1 MVGILRKGGDD
12 MILGFFILMAIVIA
26 AVAFKEIVI
35 PKIESMDVP
44 IQADEIQKD
53 TKHFTRYYYIHGLNH
68 ENSEGKRVIDV
79 IMARAKN
86 EVKYESYYKSVT
98 KQEMID
104 NCGDSVSEYAGVEIP
119 AELERTKFEGKTAV
133 RVYMLDDEG
142 EREDVGWIPAEY
154 ANEVALDIHKHD
166 HDEHIEIEGG
176 KIKELIVDDNDKWKV
191 ETYKE
196 DLFPIVVIEYTKRD
210 GAPRTE
216 HA

>member
-1 MVGILRKGGDD
+1 
-12 MILGFFILMAIVIA
+12 MAIVIA

-35 PKIESMDVP
+35 PKIESIDVP
-44 IQADEIQKD
+44 VKTDEIQKD

-86 EVKYESYYKSVT
+86 EVKYESYYKSIT

-176 KIKELIVDDNDKWKV
+176 KIKELVVDDNDKWKV
-191 ETYKE
+191 NTYKE

>member
-1 MVGILRKGGDD
+1 

-44 IQADEIQKD
+44 IRDDEIQKN

-104 NCGDSVSEYAGVEIP
+104 NCIGDSVSEYAGVEIP

-196 DLFPIVVIEYTKRD
+196 DLFPIVVVEYTKRD

>member
-1 MVGILRKGGDD
+1 

-44 IQADEIQKD
+44 VQGDETQKD
-53 TKHFTRYYYIHGLNH
+53 TKHFTRYYCIHGLNH

-191 ETYKE
+191 NTYKE
-196 DLFPIVVIEYTKRD
+196 YLFPIVVIEYTKRD

>member
-1 MVGILRKGGDD
+1 

-44 IQADEIQKD
+44 VKADEIQKG

-86 EVKYESYYKSVT
+86 EIKYESYYKSVT
-98 KQEMID
+98 KQELID

-142 EREDVGWIPAEY
+142 NREDVGWIPAEY

-176 KIKELIVDDNDKWKV
+176 KIKELVVDDNDKWKV
-191 ETYKE
+191 NTYKE

>member
-1 MVGILRKGGDD
+1 

-35 PKIESMDVP
+35 PKIESIDVP
-44 IQADEIQKD
+44 VKTDEIQKD

-86 EVKYESYYKSVT
+86 EVKYESYYKSIT

-176 KIKELIVDDNDKWKV
+176 KIKELVVDDNDKWKV
-191 ETYKE
+191 NTYKE

>member
-1 MVGILRKGGDD
+1 

-44 IQADEIQKD
+44 IQDDEIQKD

-86 EVKYESYYKSVT
+86 EIKYESYYKSVT

-196 DLFPIVVIEYTKRD
+196 DLFPIVVVEYTKRD

>member
-1 MVGILRKGGDD
+1 

-44 IQADEIQKD
+44 VQGDETQKD

-196 DLFPIVVIEYTKRD
+196 DLFPIVVVEYTKRD